1 MKPYMS
7 SVCYQRTW
15 VCVSV
20 CDVVS
25 EGCVSLQQPQEKCL
39 LEEPQGPCATG
50 SAADLQPWLVWN
62 GCTSQTCRYQLRH
75 ILRASGWT
83 VCQLNGFACCL
94 CSYCP
99 EMMLQNFKQELA
111 AQLMSFQKG
120 RPLEEYG
127 LTVPNQQNL
136 VYEWVS
142 QQREILM
149 KYFQYFYPICFLS
162 SIKVLRIHPHH
173 EYLHQMQTRL
183 CSHILLFSYLL

>member
-1 MKPYMS
+1 MKQYMS
-7 SVCYQRTW
+7 SV

-50 SAADLQPWLVWN
+50 STADLQPWLVWN
-62 GCTSQTCRYQLRH
+62 RCTSQTCRYQLRH
-75 ILRASGWT
+75 ILWASGWT
-83 VCQLNGFACCL
+83 VYQLNGFACFL

-99 EMMLQNFKQELA
+99 EVMLQSFKQELA
-111 AQLMSFQKG
+111 AQLISFQKG

-127 LTVPNQQNL
+127 LIVPNQQNL

-142 QQREILM
+142 QQRE
-149 KYFQYFYPICFLS
+149 YWWS
-162 SIKVLRIHPHH
+162 
-173 EYLHQMQTRL
+173 T
-183 CSHILLFSYLL
+183 FSTFIWYVS